1 MRTDV
6 ATAFALALL
15 PLIGCQIGDSEQVSE
30 EHEEHGGEALR
41 LSDRVELTP
50 EALQSLRV
58 EYATAEQRQ
67 LSPSLAV
74 PAELM
79 PVPDRRASVGP
90 RVAGRVLRVL
100 VNVGDRVAAGAPL
113 LVLESAQ
120 VGQARADLLASVARR
135 DVAQRAHQR
144 ASKLFA
150 DRVTSERAVEEALGA
165 LQVAEADVEA
175 ARTRLKA
182 FGAAENQAGD
192 DPSTVVLRSPLRGTV
207 VRRVASAG
215 QWIEPSEI
223 VMEIVDLDRLWLL
236 AAVYEREMRSVARGQ
251 DVDVEVRAF
260 PGEVFTG
267 SVESVAPTLDER
279 TRSASVRVVLPNP
292 GHRLRPGMFA
302 TARIRDT
309 HVHEPR
315 ELLAIP
321 WAAVQE
327 LDGHQAVFVSLG
339 DGVFEVRPI
348 HTGERAGPDVEI
360 LNGVAAGETV
370 VAEGSFL
377 LKGQLLRATLG
388 GEH

>member
-1 MRTDV
+1 MRRDV
-6 ATAFALALL
+6 ATALALALFTL
-15 PLIGCQIGDSEQVSE
+15 TGCQTEDPEHDS
-30 EHEEHGGEALR
+30 EEHGGETLE

-50 EALQSLRV
+50 EALLSLRL
-58 EYATAEQRQ
+58 EYATAEERE

-90 RVAGRVLRVL
+90 RVAGRVLQVL

-113 LVLESAQ
+113 LVLESVE
-120 VGQARADLLASVARR
+120 VGQARADLVAAAARR
-135 DVAQRAHQR
+135 DVAKRAYER
-144 ASKLFA
+144 ATKLLA

-175 ARTRLKA
+175 SRTRLKA
-182 FGAAENQAGD
+182 FGAAAGEAD
-192 DPSTVVLRSPLRGTV
+192 DEPSSVTLRSPLRGTV
-207 VRRVASAG
+207 VSRVASAG

-223 VMEIVDLDRLWLL
+223 VMEIVDLNRLWLL
-236 AAVYEREMRSVARGQ
+236 ASVHEREMRSISQGQ

-279 TRSASVRVVLPNP
+279 TRSVSVRVVLPNAEY
-292 GHRLRPGMFA
+292 RLRPGMFA

-309 HVHEPR
+309 HLHEPR

-377 LKGQLLRATLG
+377 LKGQLLRSTLG

>member
-1 MRTDV
+1 MRTSAV
-6 ATAFALALL
+6 PTVVLALL
-15 PLIGCQIGDSEQVSE
+15 TLTGCQSGEAEHDS
-30 EHEEHGGEALR
+30 EEHGGEALE

-50 EALQSLRV
+50 EALQSLRL
-58 EYATAEQRQ
+58 EYATAEVRE

-79 PVPDRRASVGP
+79 PVPDQRASVGP

-113 LVLESAQ
+113 LVLESAE
-120 VGQARADLLASVARR
+120 VGQARADLVAAAARR
-135 DVAQRAHQR
+135 NVAERAHER
-144 ASKLFA
+144 ATKLLA

-175 ARTRLKA
+175 SHTRLRA
-182 FGAAENQAGD
+182 FGATEGEAND
-192 DPSTVVLRSPLRGTV
+192 DPSTVILRSPLRGTV
-207 VRRVASAG
+207 VSRVASAG

-236 AAVYEREMRSVARGQ
+236 ASVYEREMRSISQGQ
-251 DVDVEVRAF
+251 GVDVEVRAV

-267 SVESVAPTLDER
+267 SVQSVAPTLDER
-279 TRSASVRVVLPNP
+279 TRSVSVRVVLPNSE
-292 GHRLRPGMFA
+292 HRLRPGMFA

-309 HVHEPR
+309 HLHEPR

-321 WAAVQE
+321 WASVQE
-327 LDGHQAVFVSLG
+327 LDGHQAVFVRVG
-339 DGVFEVRPI
+339 EGVFEVRPI
-348 HTGERAGPDVEI
+348 HTGERAGADVEI

-377 LKGQLLRATLG
+377 LKGQLLRSTLG